1 MHFLKLIKGDGNKM
15 KKYKITGGVYLVI
28 DPSMPLQELLQKL
41 KEVLREKIGAVQ
53 IWDNWKKVLNK
64 EKIIIDIC
72 ELCHKHELPVLI
84 NNSWELLNTMPLDGI
99 HFDTIPENYN
109 QIKHTLKESFIA
121 GITCNNDL
129 SIIKWADENELDY
142 VSFCSIFPS
151 VTSNS
156 CDLVSFETIRHA
168 REITTL
174 PIFLAGGIRPD
185 NMYKLQGL
193 DFDGVA
199 VISGIMSA
207 GRPAQTT
214 KKYLQLM
221 NKK

>member
-1 MHFLKLIKGDGNKM
+1 MEINM

-41 KEVLREKIGAVQ
+41 KEVLREKISAVQ
-53 IWDNWKKVLNK
+53 IWDNWTNALNK

-72 ELCHKHELPVLI
+72 ELCHRYEVGVLI
-84 NNSWELLNTMPLDGI
+84 NNSWDLLSIMPLDGV
-99 HFDTIPENYN
+99 HFDTIPKNYN
-109 QIKHTLKESFIA
+109 QIKQTLKESFIA

-129 SIIKWADENELDY
+129 SIIKWANENELDY
-142 VSFCSIFPS
+142 VSFCSIFSS

-156 CDLVSFETIRHA
+156 CDLVSFETIRQA
-168 REITTL
+168 RQITTL

-185 NMYKLQGL
+185 NMYQLQGL

-199 VISGIMSA
+199 VISGIMNA
-207 GRPAQTT
+207 GQPAQTT
-214 KKYLQLM
+214 QEYLQLM
-221 NKK
+221 KKINEN